1 MPRTLITEKGNP
13 MDLIKMNS
21 IKSSDVVTE
30 LLNAELP
37 LAPGKATELTMLN
50 DWEMVLASGGEC
62 APCWG

>member
-1 MPRTLITEKGNP
+1 

-21 IKSSDVVTE
+21 IKSSDVATE

-50 DWEMVLASGGEC
+50 EWEMVLASGGEG